1 MSGTRIKVLFPIDEN
16 VPMNKCYEATS
27 NESMYNAST
36 LDVLEDEAE
45 KGHTLRDCLHS
56 GNECLKNKVLEY
68 IYDTIVNMFN
78 CTFENTN
85 DGITGTDGLY
95 AVSETFDKSLCNI
108 LGEDVPDSIL
118 QIALDMQT
126 DNLTAVENKLEKM
139 QVLGAAKAENYTAE
153 EIREKVDYEIE
164 DDDIEYFRRST
175 CYDDIFETLA
185 FDSWLYNHD
194 TDVPFVT
201 FALQGIRNEA
211 ERYRYLQWLKDDIMK
226 I

>member
-78 CTFENTN
+78 CTFENEYCDLTLDKMVAVVKEKADRDIVKKFSTPESIRELSDQLN
-85 DGITGTDGLY
+85 NLDESMNGLY
-95 AVSETFDKSLCNI
+95 R
-108 LGEDVPDSIL
+108 
-118 QIALDMQT
+118 Q
-126 DNLTAVENKLEKM
+126 
-139 QVLGAAKAENYTAE
+139 
-153 EIREKVDYEIE
+153 REKAPAPKKGFFDRVRTA
-164 DDDIEYFRRST
+164 FRS
-175 CYDDIFETLA
+175 
-185 FDSWLYNHD
+185 
-194 TDVPFVT
+194 
-201 FALQGIRNEA
+201 
-211 ERYRYLQWLKDDIMK
+211 LKGE
-226 I
+226 

>member
-1 MSGTRIKVLFPIDEN
+1 MSGTRIKILFPVDEN
-16 VPMNKCYEATS
+16 VPMDKCYEETS
-27 NESMYNAST
+27 NKSMYDAST

-68 IYDTIVNMFN
+68 IYDTLVNMFN
-78 CTFENTN
+78 CTFEDTN

-95 AVSETFDKSLCNI
+95 AVSETFDKNLCNI

-139 QVLGAAKAENYTAE
+139 QVLGKTVNQKLISSLARTLEENGNGYLIAEAAFIISGGVTA
-153 EIREKVDYEIE
+153 D
-164 DDDIEYFRRST
+164 
-175 CYDDIFETLA
+175 C
-185 FDSWLYNHD
+185 
-194 TDVPFVT
+194 
-201 FALQGIRNEA
+201 
-211 ERYRYLQWLKDDIMK
+211 
-226 I
+226 

>member
-85 DGITGTDGLY
+85 DGIRELSDQLNNLDESMNGLY
-95 AVSETFDKSLCNI
+95 R
-108 LGEDVPDSIL
+108 
-118 QIALDMQT
+118 Q
-126 DNLTAVENKLEKM
+126 
-139 QVLGAAKAENYTAE
+139 
-153 EIREKVDYEIE
+153 REKAPAPKKGFFDRVRTA
-164 DDDIEYFRRST
+164 FRS
-175 CYDDIFETLA
+175 
-185 FDSWLYNHD
+185 
-194 TDVPFVT
+194 
-201 FALQGIRNEA
+201 
-211 ERYRYLQWLKDDIMK
+211 LKGE
-226 I
+226 